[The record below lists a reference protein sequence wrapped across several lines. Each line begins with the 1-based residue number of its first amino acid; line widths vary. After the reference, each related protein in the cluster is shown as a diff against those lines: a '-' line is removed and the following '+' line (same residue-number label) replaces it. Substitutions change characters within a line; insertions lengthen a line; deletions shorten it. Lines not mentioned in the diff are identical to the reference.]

1 MKTVHIIQYQWPIKA
16 SEPLKQCTGM
26 FDAWNGDQ
34 KTHFTSSSNAFV
46 RFLTDLTGILS
57 VI

>member
-1 MKTVHIIQYQWPIKA
+1 MKTVYIIQYQWPIKA

-34 KTHFTSSSNAFV
+34 KTHFYVQQQCVCKVFNGPHWDP
-46 RFLTDLTGILS
+46 LC
-57 VI
+57 